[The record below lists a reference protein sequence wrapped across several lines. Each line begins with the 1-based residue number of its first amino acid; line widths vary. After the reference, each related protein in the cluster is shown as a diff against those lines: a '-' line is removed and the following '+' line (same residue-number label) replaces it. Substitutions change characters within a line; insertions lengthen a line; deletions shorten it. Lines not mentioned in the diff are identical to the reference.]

1 MQQIDRPNK
10 AERQTLAKYTAALI
24 LADAAHSLLMD
35 FERESLN
42 LGKGI
47 KQSYKQKFSDF
58 RKSAIVFRL
67 RLKDTARDGYKI
79 AGVNDFCEQSD
90 ELEEAVRD
98 LIKVWIANGE
108 NNETED

>member
-1 MQQIDRPNK
+1 MNQTETSK
-10 AERQTLAKYTAALI
+10 AEAQTLAKYTAALL

-42 LGKGI
+42 LGKNI
-47 KQSYKQKFSDF
+47 KRDYKQKFSDF

-79 AGVNDFCEQSD
+79 AGVDDFCEQSD
-90 ELEEAVRD
+90 ELEQAVRD
-98 LIKVWIANGE
+98 LIEAWITNGE